1 LFEFIPMVTG
11 IDQQMII
18 PSFTFLNGF
27 RNNNSGWE
35 IAIGPTI
42 STTTRLKGAEYNGK
56 FYTQSELDVL
66 GIKDLQVKNRLDSRG
81 DFAFT
86 SALVLAVGKTIKSG
100 KMNIPL
106 NFYATIP
113 TKDGFRV
120 GLSVGYNSKR
130 R

>member
-1 LFEFIPMVTG
+1 MFIP
-11 IDQQMII
+11 
-18 PSFTFLNGF
+18 SLTFLNGF

-35 IAIGPTI
+35 IAIGPSI
-42 STTTRLKGAEYNGK
+42 STTTKLKGADYNGK
-56 FYTQSELDVL
+56 FYSESDLNAL
-66 GIKDLQVKNRLDSRG
+66 GIKNLEIKNRLDSRG
-81 DFAFT
+81 NFALT
-86 SALVLAVGKTIKSG
+86 SALVIAVGKTIKSG

-113 TKDGFRV
+113 TKDGFRI